1 MVGHQSLKVLVDLG
15 QKEVDCVITEFS
27 EEKEKSLNIELN
39 KISGE

>member
-1 MVGHQSLKVLVDLG
+1 MTSKLKDSCRFG
-15 QKEVDCVITEFS
+15 AKEVDYVITEFS